1 MPVKTDDRK
10 KALKG
15 REKNIVV
22 TASAGA
28 GKTTAMVARVLDLI
42 RCDNV
47 PARSIV
53 MLTFADAAAEDMRS
67 RLSGKLLEEIKKASG
82 EERARLIEAYDDLPL
97 LHCSTIDSFC
107 FSLVKAHFELLGLSP
122 AVKLMDEETAAAYR
136 QKALKKT
143 LNDFASS
150 QMAEDSSEYYRFI
163 LSFGAEEEA
172 GLEKSVLNLY
182 DYAEMTVNGDDY
194 LSRAAALAAQ
204 SANDHP
210 AIKEFVNK
218 VKQNA
223 VLALMA
229 LDGLHYDPSSAT
241 AAMAEYYQKYR
252 AYMRAVAECEED
264 LDSLADVAK
273 SIETVRAVAKSVA
286 AKYPLE
292 YAAWERVAEVCKDW
306 KENGFIVKDGLKL
319 LKQTSA
325 ASVSA
330 LQKDALTVIDLTKR
344 FKENYQAVKNE
355 EQRVD
360 FSDVEHYA
368 LTLLQDHPVVKEEI
382 GCLHLMMD
390 EAQDLNYLQNE
401 LMLLIAEKASLFVVG
416 DVKQCIFR
424 FRNAMPKLFGDRS
437 ESARTRADSVLCTF
451 NENFRSSQA
460 VIDFVNL
467 LFGNLMTK
475 EFGGIDYPKAVRG
488 GEFEGDGK
496 VECFFYPAKEEEG
509 ETPPVTEVYSVKSA
523 AASTEKEDAEAKEA
537 AWVRDRILELVRPAP
552 NATYLRCAQDNKAK
566 LISFK
571 DIAILSPI
579 GLKTDSLQEK
589 VVNCLREAGIPLNV
603 GGFVR
608 DVENADVTSLV
619 DFFRLLLS
627 KHDDYALLS
636 VLRSDLFSFTVEE
649 LAEIALQPGAD
660 FSERAQNAALSTGAV
675 GEKLKEFYSYLE
687 RCRALS
693 CSLSLYELA
702 SRVVEERLRTS
713 VAKRADGRAVLG
725 QVLAFVET
733 LKAGKQTESIPEYI
747 EFFDNYYKMELEGEI
762 AERDAV
768 TVMTMHKSKG
778 LQFPVVFVIGM
789 GKKIINAM
797 EHRTVVRMDGDFGVC
812 KKSSEDKDLLFE
824 LFHEK
829 KITELKE
836 DCLRLLYVAFTRA
849 ENYLYIS
856 GSVPSADSLNDPVDK
871 TKAQCCSQLV
881 LDGLKGNKVYFKD
894 YASVP
899 AAQPGEV
906 AACKDEADQR
916 EVESALAT
924 LEKGFATYPFEK
936 ATKTGIKYTVTAINA
951 MKEEGCPPA
960 TEFFAEERKAQ
971 GTAYHAVMENLIP
984 FAPKSA
990 EETASLIETFVNGG
1004 ILSQEEKETLLSKIS
1019 PSKITDGVQKIL
1031 ALTADRTVKCETGFL
1046 LHLPAREAGV
1056 ADISDEVEVQGKIDL
1071 LAVGS
1076 EDAVVVDY
1084 KFSSQSEEELRE
1096 TYRAQLN
1103 LYALAVQKSYGLKPV
1118 RKYIFVPGRNE
1129 LIEMDPEDKGGAL
1142 CNCFSAER

>member
-1 MPVKTDDRK
+1 MPVKTDDRE
-10 KALKG
+10 KALRG

-42 RCDNV
+42 RRDNV

-53 MLTFADAAAEDMRS
+53 MLTFADAAAEEMRS
-67 RLSGKLLEEIKKASG
+67 RLSEKLLEEIKKASG
-82 EERARLIEAYDDLPL
+82 EERSRLIDAYDDLPF

-122 AVKLMDEETAAAYR
+122 AVKLMDEETAASYR
-136 QKALKKT
+136 KKALKKT
-143 LNDFASS
+143 LTDFAAARL
-150 QMAEDSSEYYRFI
+150 AEDADDYYRFI

-172 GLEKSVLNLY
+172 ELEKSILSLY
-182 DYAEMTVNGDDY
+182 DYAEMTVDGDEY
-194 LSRAAALAAQ
+194 LSRAAALASSPAD
-204 SANDHP
+204 SHP
-210 AIKEFVNK
+210 AIKDFVNK

-223 VLALMA
+223 VSALMT
-229 LDGLHYDPSSAT
+229 LDGLHYDPACAT
-241 AAMAEYYQKYR
+241 TAMADYYRKYR
-252 AYMRAVAECEED
+252 AYMCAFAEAPED
-264 LDSLADVAK
+264 LDSLVDIAK
-273 SIETVRAVAKSVA
+273 SVETVRAVSKNVGE
-286 AKYPLE
+286 KYPLE
-292 YAAWERVAEVCKDW
+292 YAAWERVAAICKDW
-306 KENGFIVKDGLKL
+306 KDNGFILKDGLKL

-325 ASVSA
+325 ESLLS
-330 LQKDALTVIDLTKR
+330 LQKDVLTVVDLTKR
-344 FKENYQAVKNE
+344 FKENYQAVKDE

-368 LTLLQDHPVVKEEI
+368 LALLRDHPVVKEEI

-401 LMLLIAEKASLFVVG
+401 LMLLIAERASLFVVG

-424 FRNAMPKLFGDRS
+424 FRNAMPKLFGDRAD
-437 ESARTRADSVLCTF
+437 SAKARADSVLCTF

-496 VECFFYPAKEEEG
+496 VECFFYPAKEEEA
-509 ETPPVTEVYSVKSA
+509 EPLPVSEVYSVKRA
-523 AASTEKEDAEAKEA
+523 AASAEKEDADAKEA
-537 AWVRDRILELVRPAP
+537 AWVRDRILELVRPASGVTILHSP
-552 NATYLRCAQDNKAK
+552 KDNEEKR
-566 LISFK
+566 ISFK
-571 DIAILSPI
+571 DIAILSPV

-627 KHDDYALLS
+627 KHDDFALLS

-649 LAEIALQPGAD
+649 LAEIAVQAGAD
-660 FSERAQNAALSTGAV
+660 FSERAQNAALSEGAV
-675 GEKLKEFYSYLE
+675 GEKLRKFYAYLQK
-687 RCRALS
+687 CRALS
-693 CSLSLYELA
+693 SSLSLYELA
-702 SRVVEERLRTS
+702 SRIVEERLRTS

-733 LKAGKQTESIPEYI
+733 LRGGKQTGSIPEYI

-789 GKKIINAM
+789 GKKIINSM
-797 EHRTVVRMDGDFGVC
+797 EHRTVVRMDGDYGVC
-812 KKSSEDKDLLFE
+812 KKSAEDKDLLFE

-829 KITELKE
+829 KNTELKE

-856 GSVPSADSLNDPVDK
+856 GSVPSADSLENPMDK
-871 TKAQCCSQLV
+871 SKAHCCSQLV
-881 LDGLKGNKVYFKD
+881 LDGLKGSKVYFKD
-894 YASVP
+894 YSSVP
-899 AAQPGEV
+899 APVEEARAV
-906 AACKDEADQR
+906 RDEADPS
-916 EVESALAT
+916 EVETALAA
-924 LEKGFATYPFEK
+924 LRKGFAAYPYEK

-960 TEFFAEERKAQ
+960 TEFFAEEKKAQ

-990 EETASLIETFVNGG
+990 EETVSLIDAFVGG
-1004 ILSQEEKETLLSKIS
+1004 GLITEEERVGLLSKLS

-1031 ALTADRTVKCETGFL
+1031 SLTGTRPVKCETGFL

-1056 ADISDEVEVQGKIDL
+1056 ADVDDEVEVQGKIDL
-1071 LAVGS
+1071 LAVGR
-1076 EDAVVVDY
+1076 EDAVIVDY
-1084 KFSSQSEEELRE
+1084 KFSLQSARELKE
-1096 TYRAQLN
+1096 TYRAQLD
-1103 LYALAVQKSYGLKPV
+1103 LYALAVQKSYGLKTV

-1129 LIEMDPEDKGGAL
+1129 LIEM
-1142 CNCFSAER
+1142 